1 MRRGQ
6 TPSPR
11 FFVSVAS
18 KGFSVSVSGL
28 ESTFMDGFL
37 SVDSKGVA
45 TKVFEAQWWGG
56 NAAMNC
62 KIGHELR
69 LTSTT
74 HVNTSIEY

>member
-1 MRRGQ
+1 
-6 TPSPR
+6 
-11 FFVSVAS
+11 
-18 KGFSVSVSGL
+18 
-28 ESTFMDGFL
+28 MDGFL